1 MLVMDRCCDSYEG
14 WNWLERNGKQ
24 KGGEETRFVA
34 ALRCRLG
41 DGPHHRWADDDPS
54 PVATYSIAGAQLGG
68 LCGLND
74 VTIQRFDVSA
84 SRTAEAA
91 LSSPLYILTHC
102 HRARNFFP
110 AAVLP
115 ELAAAWIIVRDQNDR
130 ALNSRATQ
138 TMEAFIDQTFPQSDS
153 LILRIDR

>member
-1 MLVMDRCCDSYEG
+1 MGNKKAEKRLG
-14 WNWLERNGKQ
+14 LLQ
-24 KGGEETRFVA
+24 RFVA
-34 ALRCRLG
+34 VLG
-41 DGPHHRWADDDPS
+41 TGLITGAADDNPS
-54 PVATYSIAGAQLGG
+54 PIATYSIAGAQLGG

-91 LSSPLYILTHC
+91 LSSPLYILTHR